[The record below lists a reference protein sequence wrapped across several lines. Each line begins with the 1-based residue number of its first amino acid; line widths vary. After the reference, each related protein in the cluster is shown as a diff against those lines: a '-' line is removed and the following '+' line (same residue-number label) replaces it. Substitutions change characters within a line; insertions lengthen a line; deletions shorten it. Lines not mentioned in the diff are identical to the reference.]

1 MLSGNILFYLHEV
14 KELEPD
20 PPPPL
25 PPLEN
30 PPPPVFDPNPPGD
43 EVKPEPN
50 VDPPK
55 KSNFITFFCIDNYF
69 NKSYLVVVVV
79 ELKLQKSLIQS
90 FVPYFQTK
98 AHLQLQNL
106 QTFLLQKM
114 QYLSQRLIRLQ
125 KSDQIQMLK
134 WLLNQMMLVNLQ
146 MLVVIQKPGESQR
159 QEGLQIRQ
167 VYFEWTQVQIL

>member
-1 MLSGNILFYLHEV
+1 M
-14 KELEPD
+14 
-20 PPPPL
+20 
-25 PPLEN
+25 
-30 PPPPVFDPNPPGD
+30 
-43 EVKPEPN
+43 
-50 VDPPK
+50 
-55 KSNFITFFCIDNYF
+55 
-69 NKSYLVVVVV
+69 VVVVG
-79 ELKLQKSLIQS
+79 LKLQKLLIQS

-106 QTFLLQKM
+106 QTFLHQKM

-134 WLLNQMMLVNLQ
+134 WHLNQMMLVNLQ

-167 VYFEWTQVQIL
+167 VYFEWIQVQIL